1 MNWLIRNI
9 WPHSEAAMRRL
20 FQEKA
25 IPILNRA
32 VPTMLQPVS
41 IKAFS
46 LGKTHP
52 SIGPLTAAKRVR
64 DGDEVQIDVGVNYN
78 GDLHVVLDVNG
89 IAELGIS
96 HMRLRG
102 TMSVMLKPFIE
113 DIPIVGGLH
122 CFFLNTPEID
132 FTFAGTLEVANMSLI
147 HEKAMDAILGALT
160 KKLVLPNLIFVDT
173 RPQVLKRGDQ
183 MIFFT
188 EALPQAVLRI
198 TVVEALGLISSEW
211 SIWNLTQTSDP
222 YCTLELGNHKVST
235 GIVTKT
241 TSPTWNATFDMLLHD
256 WNQRLT
262 VKIYDRDLARS
273 DYLLGRAVVPCIA
286 LLQSWPDG
294 VWVDLKDVP
303 YKEHGKFLEAER
315 PASKVLLQ
323 AEACQMMKSH
333 RSLDLVMTAC
343 RDTTGPNVSDTPH
356 EDDSSEGGKTSCKPS
371 CSKVSRITPRNSNKG
386 SYPPGSIPGAG
397 GNTAA
402 VLIFRVLAACVPET
416 VCEKMSDM
424 AVQIAVGTASTERK
438 MDEKT
443 YPGMRGI
450 SPEVL
455 HIIRDLP
462 FMHLSDTE
470 VATVVKGGIEAD
482 DEVIDKL
489 IDMSQGFN
497 GEIKLRQLY
506 LFFSI
511 EDIVKS
517 HSKITLSVLV
527 KGHVIAK
534 EFIPFSRF
542 RSSTDL
548 NIRDMFQLEIP
559 SSGNICIQLEI
570 DASLRILGPF
580 QDNKLQNLLDE
591 VCKTSVDV
599 QTKSKC

>member
-1 MNWLIRNI
+1 L
-9 WPHSEAAMRRL
+9 
-20 FQEKA
+20 
-25 IPILNRA
+25 PILNRA

-78 GDLHVVLDVNG
+78 GELHVVLDVNG

-102 TMSVMLKPFIE
+102 TMSVMLKPFIQ

-132 FTFAGTLEVANMSLI
+132 FTFAGTLEVANMSVI
-147 HEKAMDAILGALT
+147 HERAMDAILGALT
-160 KKLVLPNLIFVDT
+160 KKLVLPNLVFVDT
-173 RPQVLKRGDQ
+173 RLEVLKRGDQ

-188 EALPQAVLRI
+188 EALPEAVVRI
-198 TVVEALGLISSEW
+198 TVVEAIGLVSSEW

-222 YCTLELGNHKVST
+222 YCTLTLGDHKVST

-241 TSPTWNATFDMLLHD
+241 TNPTWNATFDMLLHD
-256 WNQRLT
+256 WNQKIT
-262 VKIYDRDLARS
+262 VTIYDRDLARS
-273 DYLLGRAVVPCIA
+273 DYLLGRAVIPCVA

-294 VWVDLKDVP
+294 LWVDLKDVP
-303 YKEHGKFLEAER
+303 YKEHGKFLEVGR

-323 AEACQMMKSH
+323 AEACQMMKTH
-333 RSLDLVMTAC
+333 RSLDLVMATS
-343 RDTTGPNVSDTPH
+343 REPTGTNVSETPH
-356 EDDSSEGGKTSCKPS
+356 EDDSSESGKTSCKPS
-371 CSKVSRITPRNSNKG
+371 CSKVTRMTPRDHNSNKG
-386 SYPPGSIPGAG
+386 SYPAGWIPGAG
-397 GNTAA
+397 GNTAC
-402 VLIFRVLAACVPET
+402 VLIFRVLAACVPEA
-416 VCEKMSDM
+416 VCDKMSDM
-424 AVQIAVGTASTERK
+424 TVQIAVGTASAERK

-455 HIIRDLP
+455 DIIRDLP